1 MGYAEKKVRLSK
13 VRSQMSEF
21 VYQIQWNPDLIYND
35 KIGQDQIGA
44 MYYIEDGEKYFE
56 NGKLNRKKL
65 QGKETFT
72 DIV

>member
-44 MYYIEDGEKYFE
+44 MYYVEDGEKYFE